1 MSQIFT
7 QAEDPFLPQ
16 APTKWPSIIGW
27 IMLIWGV
34 LGVILTIWG
43 FMNKSLALETYQGL
57 PDWMVAAWRV
67 MQIAGTVVT
76 IIGALSGWF
85 LRKRMRRGYAL
96 AMWWVV
102 LTFLLNVGGLAIQIT
117 KRDEMQALMKRNMLA
132 ELEKQNQPAPQFTPE
147 MIKGIWFAS
156 AGCGGLMG
164 ILPPIVIGVI
174 LFSAKRKAEVAA
186 WPH

>member
-7 QAEDPFLPQ
+7 EVEDPFLPQ
-16 APTKWPSIIGW
+16 APAKWPSILGW

-34 LGVILTIWG
+34 LGVILAIWG

-57 PDWMVAAWRV
+57 PDWMVASWRV

-174 LFSAKRKAEVAA
+174 LLSAKRKAEVAA

>member
-34 LGVILTIWG
+34 LGVILAIWG

>member
-1 MSQIFT
+1 
-7 QAEDPFLPQ
+7 
-16 APTKWPSIIGW
+16 
-27 IMLIWGV
+27 
-34 LGVILTIWG
+34 
-43 FMNKSLALETYQGL
+43 
-57 PDWMVAAWRV
+57 MVASWRV

-174 LFSAKRKAEVAA
+174 LLSAKRKAEVAA

>member
-1 MSQIFT
+1 
-7 QAEDPFLPQ
+7 
-16 APTKWPSIIGW
+16 
-27 IMLIWGV
+27 MLIWGV

>member
-34 LGVILTIWG
+34 LGVILAILG

>member
-7 QAEDPFLPQ
+7 EVEDPFLPQ
-16 APTKWPSIIGW
+16 APAKWPSILGW

-34 LGVILTIWG
+34 LGVILAIWG

-174 LFSAKRKAEVAA
+174 LLSAKRKAEVAA

>member
-7 QAEDPFLPQ
+7 EAEDPFLPH
-16 APTKWPSIIGW
+16 APTKWPSVLGW

-34 LGVILTIWG
+34 LGVIFAIWS
-43 FMNKSLALETYQGL
+43 FMNKSLAVETYQGL
-57 PDWMVAAWRV
+57 PDWMVAALRA
-67 MQIAGTVVT
+67 ILIFGTAVS
-76 IIGALSGWF
+76 ILGALSGWY
-85 LRKRMRRGYAL
+85 LRKRMRCGYS
-96 AMWWVV
+96 MTMIWVV

-147 MIKGIWFAS
+147 MIKGIWFALV
-156 AGCGGLMG
+156 GCGGLMG

-174 LFSAKRKAEVAA
+174 LLSAKRKVEVAA

>member
-1 MSQIFT
+1 
-7 QAEDPFLPQ
+7 
-16 APTKWPSIIGW
+16 
-27 IMLIWGV
+27 MLIWGV
-34 LGVILTIWG
+34 LGVILAIWG

-174 LFSAKRKAEVAA
+174 LLSAKRKAEVAA

>member
-7 QAEDPFLPQ
+7 EAEDPFLPQ
-16 APTKWPSIIGW
+16 APTKWPSVLGW

-34 LGVILTIWG
+34 LGVIFAIWG

-85 LRKRMRRGYAL
+85 LRKRMRRGYS
-96 AMWWVV
+96 MTMIWVV
-102 LTFLLNVGGLAIQIT
+102 LTFLISVGFFAIQIT
-117 KRDEMQALMKRNMLA
+117 KRDEMQAWTKRTMLVA
-132 ELEKQNQPAPQFTPE
+132 FEKQNQPAPQFTPE

-164 ILPPIVIGVI
+164 ILTPIVIGVI